1 MMIDLPESTRVHRR
15 LPKEAFY
22 RRLNLTATLK
32 EKFVADVERICV
44 ENSLTKERL
53 NLTKD
58 SGVQEI
64 MLLSVTLKKKGFDG
78 KVIEAIAR
86 QNPHELIFLLL
97 YEDAAQLAVYR
108 GRLYRSPWLP
118 KDEIALAAR
127 GFSLEEILTGFIE
140 QIALTEE
147 TAQAA
152 DNISIDERL
161 HLQEKIGKLTKL
173 IEKTKRALWKEVQP
187 AKKFALFQKLKGYKQ
202 ELEDLQHG
210 KA

>member
-32 EKFVADVERICV
+32 EKFIADVERICV

-53 NLTKD
+53 NLAKN
-58 SGVQEI
+58 SAVEEI
-64 MLLSVTLKKKGFDG
+64 MLLSVTLKKKEIDG

-97 YEDAAQLAVYR
+97 YEDMAQLAVYR

-118 KDEIALAAR
+118 KDEIALTAR

-152 DNISIDERL
+152 ENISIDARL
-161 HLQEKIGKLTKL
+161 RLQEKIGTLTKL
-173 IEKTKRALWKEVQP
+173 IEKTERTVWKEVQP
-187 AKKFALFQKLKGYKQ
+187 AKKYALFQKLKRYKQ
-202 ELEDLQHG
+202 DLEDLQNG

>member
-1 MMIDLPESTRVHRR
+1 MMIDLPASTWVHQR
-15 LPKEAFY
+15 LPKKKLY
-22 RRLNLTATLK
+22 QHLDLTTTLK
-32 EKFVADVERICV
+32 EKFISDVDQIYV

-53 NLTKD
+53 NLAKD
-58 SGVQEI
+58 SAVEEI
-64 MLLSVTLKKKGFDG
+64 MLLSVTLKKKEIDG

-97 YEDAAQLAVYR
+97 YEDMAQLAVYR

-118 KDEIALAAR
+118 KDEIALTAR

-140 QIALTEE
+140 QIALTEK

-152 DNISIDERL
+152 DNISIDARL
-161 HLQEKIGKLTKL
+161 RLQEKIGTLTKL
-173 IEKTKRALWKEVQP
+173 IEKTERAVWKEVQP
-187 AKKFALFQKLKGYKQ
+187 AKKFALFEKLKGYKQ
-202 ELEDLQHG
+202 ELGDLQNE